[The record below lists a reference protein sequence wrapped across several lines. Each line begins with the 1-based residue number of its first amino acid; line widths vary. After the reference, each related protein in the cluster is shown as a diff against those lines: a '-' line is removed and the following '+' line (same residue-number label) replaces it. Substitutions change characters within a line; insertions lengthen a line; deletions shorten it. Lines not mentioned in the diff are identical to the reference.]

1 MPDKK
6 EVLNSMDL
14 ALVRR
19 VALHYKDGV
28 FEFELNGDEYT
39 VTEGGTV
46 YHVIPWYA
54 DEGAESVAVK
64 LRRILARKL
73 EEKE

>member
-28 FEFELNGDEYT
+28 FEFELNGDEYRRRHSLSCHSL
-39 VTEGGTV
+39 VRGRGRRKRGG
-46 YHVIPWYA
+46 
-54 DEGAESVAVK
+54 
-64 LRRILARKL
+64 
-73 EEKE
+73 